1 MLDPDQLTAVL
12 APRAGVVL
20 ECQVGPDRFEQQD
33 GPMRSYSR
41 TVNVIGPPERDDGRV
56 TVRQTLEFELALPYF
71 SWLFVLPLKWA
82 LRGVHRDEQPPWWAP
97 PQRMDR
103 RSAVVLATLAALT
116 VVVGYLGALL
126 TLTMTYAAKEFG
138 VGKTGQGVAF
148 GAVRINVILALGL
161 LVLADRRGRRQLIL
175 GAAAGGAVLTA
186 LGAIAPSLIWLTA
199 SQVAAVSLVAA
210 LIVLIG
216 VMAAEEVP
224 AGSRAW
230 SVGVLG
236 MAAGLGA
243 GLATMAL
250 PLAGLGSRGWRWLYV
265 GGLLALP
272 LVWSTAR
279 YLPESRRFQ
288 AVDQS
293 RPPGRA
299 DRGRLAL
306 LCAGSFLFALFATP
320 SSQFHNE
327 FLRTERAFSAAR
339 ISALS
344 LVSGTIGGIGVLVG
358 GRLADVR
365 GRRLVAAVGV
375 GVGVFTTLGAY
386 WGHGWALWA
395 WGIADS
401 FLGYAATP
409 ALGVYGPEMFPTSMR
424 SRSAGVV
431 AAAYAAGGVVGLVA
445 TGLLSS
451 LFGTFAPAF
460 AVLSV
465 GPLLLVV
472 LIIWAY
478 PETARLELEEINPQ
492 DCVISPEAAPTPL
505 PDSPL
510 IIDPETPGAGAG
522 VSAPP

>member
-1 MLDPDQLTAVL
+1 
-12 APRAGVVL
+12 
-20 ECQVGPDRFEQQD
+20 
-33 GPMRSYSR
+33 MRSYRRRVEVLPAPDGS
-41 TVNVIGPPERDDGRV
+41 GDGRV
-56 TVRQTLEFELALPYF
+56 VVRQTIDFELGLPYF
-71 SWLFVLPLKWA
+71 SWLFILPLRWA
-82 LRGVHRDEQPPWWAP
+82 LRGLRGDQTPPWWAP

-126 TLTMTYAAKEFG
+126 SLTMTYAAKDFG

-148 GAVRINVILALGL
+148 GVVRVNVILALGL
-161 LVLADRRGRRQLIL
+161 LILADRRGRRQLIL
-175 GAAAGGAVLTA
+175 ATAAGGSLLTA
-186 LGAIAPSLIWLTA
+186 LGAAAPSLIWLTA

-210 LIVLIG
+210 LLILIG
-216 VMAAEEVP
+216 VMTAEEVP
-224 AGSRAW
+224 AGGRAW
-230 SVGVLG
+230 SIGVLG

-243 GLATMAL
+243 GLATIAL
-250 PLAGLGSRGWRWLYV
+250 PLAGLGSNGWRWLYV
-265 GGLLALP
+265 GGLLAVP

-279 YLPESRRFQ
+279 YLPESRRFT
-288 AVDQS
+288 A
-293 RPPGRA
+293 PAGRDGVGRRGGGGA
-299 DRGRLAL
+299 DRRRMAL
-306 LCAGSFLFALFATP
+306 LCAGSFLFALFVTP

-327 FLRTERAFSAAR
+327 FLRTERAFTATR

-344 LVSGTIGGIGVLVG
+344 LVSGTIGGVGVLIG

-365 GRRLVAAVGV
+365 GRRLVAAVAV

-386 WGHGWALWA
+386 WGRGWALWA

-409 ALGVYGPEMFPTSMR
+409 ALGVYGPELFPTSTR

-431 AAAYAAGGVVGLVA
+431 AAAYAAGGVAGLIA

-451 LFGTFAPAF
+451 AFGTFAPAF

-478 PETARLELEEINPQ
+478 PETARMELEDLNPG
-492 DCVISPEAAPTPL
+492 DRVIIQPAE
-505 PDSPL
+505 
-510 IIDPETPGAGAG
+510 
-522 VSAPP
+522 